1 MRRLLAVVTDRL
13 LEASIVGSFSRLGF
27 VLRSRMEAWGALPR
41 LDGKV
46 FVVTGASSGIGR
58 AVAFGLARQG
68 AGLVLLGRDEGRLRD
83 TKRQALAGDGAGH
96 VDIASLDLVDP
107 DAVGQFAARLAA
119 SEDQL
124 DGLVHCAGALFGD
137 YRVAPD
143 GTELTL
149 ATHVLAPFRL
159 SILLAPLLQRAPS
172 SSIVT
177 VSSGGMYTQRF
188 DLNRLEL
195 TAHDY
200 HGATAYAR
208 AKRAQV
214 VLAHEWSRR
223 WGSHGVASFAMHP
236 GWVDTPGLSTGLPTF
251 ARLGP
256 LLRTPSQGADT
267 AVWLSTGA
275 PPPHS
280 QNDGGI
286 WLDRHRRAEDY
297 LPTTHRS
304 ATNRQRDGDALWQW
318 CAGRTLPL
326 SGSGQP

>member
-1 MRRLLAVVTDRL
+1 MRRTLAAVTDRL
-13 LEASIVGSFSRLGF
+13 LEASIIGSFSRLGF
-27 VLRSRMEAWGALPR
+27 VLRSRMETWGALSR

-58 AVAFGLARQG
+58 AVALGLARQG
-68 AGLVLLGRDEGRLRD
+68 ARLVLLGRDEERLRD
-83 TKRQALAGDGAGH
+83 TQRCALTDLGAEH

-107 DAVGQFAARLAA
+107 DAVGRFAARLAA
-119 SEDQL
+119 SENQL
-124 DGLVHCAGALFGD
+124 DGLVHCAGALFRD
-137 YRVAPD
+137 YRAAPD

-159 SILLAPLLQRAPS
+159 SLLLAPLLRQAAS

-195 TAHDY
+195 TTRDY

-223 WGSHGVASFAMHP
+223 WGSHGVASYAMHP
-236 GWVDTPGLSTGLPTF
+236 GWVDTPGLSTGLPFF

-275 PPPHS
+275 PPPNS
-280 QNDGGI
+280 QNEGGI
-286 WLDRHRRAEDY
+286 WLDRHRRPEDY

-304 ATNRQRDGDALWQW
+304 ATNRQRDGEALWQW
-318 CAGRTLPL
+318 CAGRSLPL
-326 SGSGQP
+326 SGSVRP